1 LEGKVLGGRYE
12 LLEMVGEGGMA
23 SVYKARC
30 RILDRI
36 VAIKILKEQFQKDAS
51 FIEKF
56 KTEALAAARIS
67 HPNIVS
73 IYDVGQDGDIYYIV
87 MEYVEGHTLKDMIIQ
102 EGILPIDKAVNIA
115 IMICD
120 GVNHAHEKGV
130 IHRDIKPHNI
140 LITPQGMV
148 KVADFGIARAISNTT
163 ITFGKNLVGSVHY
176 ISPEQARGVAID
188 RTTDIYSIGCVL
200 YEMVTGKV
208 PFDADSPITVA
219 LKHIHDEVRP
229 PAELNPAVPPNL
241 QAIILKAMAKLPAE
255 RFASAEEM
263 RNSLLHLPETVLDYP
278 HRQEKTII
286 MDSIS
291 DKGMKSSV
299 RKRKKR
305 KIKPFS
311 AALLVIALLAFA
323 SGVLSVV
330 GKSFF
335 GSEIVVPDVV
345 GKNITEAEK
354 ELSQAGLV
362 MNIIA
367 YQNDDNIEK
376 DCIISQDPAKDRK
389 VKKGREV
396 KVVVSQGSEM
406 VRVPDLQGITVSDAS
421 IRLQNVGLK
430 SGTISEQY
438 DNKFSQG
445 LIISQ
450 DPASG
455 KLVKPGS
462 QVNMLVSKG
471 IEPEKVQIPNL
482 VGLSLEKASKKL
494 QDAGFVTGE
503 VTKQSSDKYA
513 SGQVI
518 SQGVEA
524 GVLAPKGSSVNLTI
538 SSGPGPSSRTR
549 SLEIKL
555 PSQEEYYKVQ
565 VRLTDQNGTRE
576 IYNKTH
582 QAREIVYVDVNYQGN
597 ATCQVLLNGQE
608 YHTYKL

>member
-1 LEGKVLGGRYE
+1 MESKVLGGRYE

-23 SVYKARC
+23 IVYKARC
-30 RILDRI
+30 RILERI
-36 VAIKILKEQFQKDAS
+36 VAIKILKEEFQKDAS

-67 HPNIVS
+67 HPNIVG

-87 MEYVEGHTLKDMIIQ
+87 MEYVEGSTLKDLIIQ
-102 EGILPIDKAVNIA
+102 EGILPINKAVNIA

-140 LITPQGMV
+140 LITRQGMV
-148 KVADFGIARAISNTT
+148 KVADFGIARAITNTT

-176 ISPEQARGVAID
+176 ISPEQARGAVID

-219 LKHIHDEVRP
+219 LKHIHDEVQAP
-229 PAELNPAVPPNL
+229 VDINPAIPANL
-241 QAIILKAMAKLPAE
+241 QVIILKAMAKLPTN
-255 RFASAEEM
+255 RFLSAEEM
-263 RNSLLHLPETVLDYP
+263 RNSLLHLPEKTPNYKV
-278 HRQEKTII
+278 RQDKTII
-286 MDSIS
+286 MDSIA
-291 DKGMKSSV
+291 DEGMKSNM
-299 RKRKKR
+299 KKKR
-305 KIKPFS
+305 RIKPFG
-311 AALLVIALLAFA
+311 ATLLVIALLAFV

-330 GKSFF
+330 GKNFF

-345 GKNITEAEK
+345 GKNITEAK
-354 ELSQAGLV
+354 SELSKAGLV

-367 YQNDDNIEK
+367 HQNDDTIEK

-389 VKKGREV
+389 VKKGREI

-406 VRVPDLQGITVSDAS
+406 VRVPDLQGITVSDAN
-421 IRLQNVGLK
+421 IRLQNLGLQ
-430 SGTISEQY
+430 SGTVSEQY
-438 DNKFSQG
+438 DDKFSQG

-455 KLVKPGS
+455 QKVKPGS
-462 QVNMLVSKG
+462 KVNMLVSKG
-471 IEPEKVQIPNL
+471 VEPEKVKIPNL
-482 VGLSLEKASKKL
+482 VGSSLENASEKL
-494 QDAGFVTGE
+494 QDLGFVTGE
-503 VTKQSSDKYA
+503 VTTQSSDKYY

-518 SQGVEA
+518 NQGVEA
-524 GVLAPKGSSVNLTI
+524 GVLAIKGSSVNLTV
-538 SSGPGPSSRTR
+538 SKGPGPSAQTR

-555 PSQEEYYKVQ
+555 PSKEEYYKVQ
-565 VRLTDQNGTRE
+565 VRLTDQNGTSE

-582 QAREIVYVDVNYQGN
+582 QAREIVYVDVNYHGS
-597 ATCQVLLNGQE
+597 ATCQVFLNGE
-608 YHTYKL
+608 EFHTYKL